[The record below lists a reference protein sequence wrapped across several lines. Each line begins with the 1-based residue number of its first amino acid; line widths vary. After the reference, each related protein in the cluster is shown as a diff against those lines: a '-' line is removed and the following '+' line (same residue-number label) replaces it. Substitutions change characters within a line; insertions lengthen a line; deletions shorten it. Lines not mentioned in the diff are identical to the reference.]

1 MCISNAER
9 SCDEKLCGK
18 VIDVVLALGCGMLGG
33 IGCAVGDVGGTVVW
47 LIMSPILWATGQP
60 SMDYTPG
67 DLLKIYVKVLAKK
80 IKCIFSWA

>member
-1 MCISNAER
+1 MSLLNAEM
-9 SCDEKLCGK
+9 SFIEKLFWK
-18 VIDVVLALGCGMLGG
+18 VIDVVLALDWGMLGG
-33 IGCAVGDVGGTVVW
+33 IGCAVGEFACTVVW